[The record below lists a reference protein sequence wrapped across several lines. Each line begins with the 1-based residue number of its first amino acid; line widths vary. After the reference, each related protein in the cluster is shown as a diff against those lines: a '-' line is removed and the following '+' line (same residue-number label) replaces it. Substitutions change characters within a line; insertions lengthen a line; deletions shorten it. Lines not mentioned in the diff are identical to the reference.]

1 MRSLLRQATRQE
13 GEPLNILSFATHE
26 RYQHS
31 MSKCGHNF
39 YLLQIPGQKLWDT
52 TFAPIPDNYTILDNN
67 VPPYLNIDLILSQ
80 DRASHHPGATKLAA
94 SLGVPVVN
102 LQHTLPPPSIS
113 RANLYELQNR
123 RGILDVFV
131 SEYSR
136 KCWGS
141 EDSKTAHTNMTGIDT
156 EIFKPLGLEKD
167 GTVLTVA
174 NQFAKRGA
182 ELGFNEWVQ
191 TVGFPDP
198 VFNVKVIGDTP
209 GLSVPAQDT
218 TELVRQYNMSVLYL
232 NTTIVSTLPT
242 VIIEAMSCGLPIV
255 TTNTC
260 LIPDT
265 LVEHGVNGLV
275 SKHNDPMELRY
286 LCQTLLEDPSLAAK
300 MGQASREK
308 AEREFTVD
316 RFASKWDEIF
326 REAAN
331 IRTM

>member
-1 MRSLLRQATRQE
+1 M
-13 GEPLNILSFATHE
+13 
-26 RYQHS
+26 
-31 MSKCGHNF
+31 MCKCGHNF
-39 YLLQIPGQKLWDT
+39 FSLNIPGRKMWDSAS
-52 TFAPIPDNYTILDNN
+52 APVPENYTLLNTN
-67 VPPYLNIDLILSQ
+67 VPLYLDIDLVLSQ
-80 DRASHHPGATKLAA
+80 DRASHHVGATKLAE
-94 SLGVPVVN
+94 SLNVPVVN
-102 LQHTLPPPSIS
+102 LQHTLPPPGIS
-113 RANLYELQNR
+113 RANLYELQSR

-131 SEYSR
+131 SEYSQE
-136 KCWGS
+136 CWGS
-141 EDSKTAHTNMTGIDT
+141 KDSATAHTNMTGIDT
-156 EIFKPLGLEKD
+156 EVFKPLDLEKD

-191 TVGFPDP
+191 AVGFPEP
-198 VFNVKVIGDTP
+198 VFSVKIIGDTP
-209 GLSVPAQDT
+209 GLSKVAPST
-218 TELVRQYNMSVLYL
+218 EELVRQYNMSTLYL

-242 VIIEAMSCGLPIV
+242 VIIEAMACGLPIV

-286 LCQTLLEDPSLAAK
+286 LCQTLLDDPALAAK

-308 AEREFTVD
+308 VEKEFTVD

-326 REAAN
+326 TEAAN